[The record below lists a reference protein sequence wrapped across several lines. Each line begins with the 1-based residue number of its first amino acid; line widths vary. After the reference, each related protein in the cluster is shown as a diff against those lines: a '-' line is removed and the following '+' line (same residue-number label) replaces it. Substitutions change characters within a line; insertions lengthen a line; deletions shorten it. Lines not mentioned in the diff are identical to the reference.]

1 MYLDENPTEIPWDA
15 IRYLIAEA
23 PRSWQAVNKQLMIT
37 KEWELRACNLW
48 FASRSVENNVC

>member
-23 PRSWQAVNKQLMIT
+23 GGLLPPGYCISMPPSDLLTDTKQL
-37 KEWELRACNLW
+37 APG
-48 FASRSVENNVC
+48 